1 MNHQSIQMRR
11 QLTLNISILL
21 SLMVAIL
28 CTAIVADAQSVTC
41 SQKQDQLKNATE
53 LFGVRL
59 GMTPQEVKTQ
69 LPLVQ
74 FGRKDPFGVMKT
86 SFNPHFDPRV
96 EKTAFPDVRT
106 ISLDFLDDKLVTLWI
121 GYEATF
127 KWPKLDE
134 FVTNFSSSLSVP
146 AAWSVKGSGRQLTC
160 DGFSI
165 FASMI
170 GGGPAIRITDAT
182 APDVITARVEA
193 ALDAEEKEVIG
204 DIRNKSYY
212 PSDCAARDQIPQA
225 SRMSFKNKDE
235 AEKAGYTLS
244 KDCH

>member
-1 MNHQSIQMRR
+1 MKHQPIQMHR
-11 QLTLNISILL
+11 QLALNIRVVL
-21 SLMVAIL
+21 SLLVAIFS
-28 CTAIVADAQSVTC
+28 TSIVADAQSASC
-41 SQKQDQLKNATE
+41 SLKPDQLTNATE
-53 LFGVRL
+53 LSGVRL
-59 GMTPQEVKTQ
+59 GMTPQEVKTL

-96 EKTAFPDVRT
+96 DKAAFPDVRT

-134 FVTNFSSSLSVP
+134 FVTNFSKTLSVP
-146 AAWSVKGSGRQLTC
+146 AAWPVKGNGRQLTC
-160 DGFSI
+160 DGFSV

-170 GGGPAIRITDAT
+170 GGGPAIRITDDT
-182 APDVITARVEA
+182 APDIITARVEA